1 MSDAAPQLRDGIFR
15 LPADTGE
22 CGAHAYLIDADEP
35 LLFGFDLDLSVEE
48 LVDAIELV
56 MPCERLR
63 WLCPARAMD
72 AGAAQRLLTAM
83 PSVGLLCCVD
93 SRPSAIAATTA
104 RVRVVGPDEHVELG
118 GRTVV
123 LEDTRRLGDAGSVA
137 LTELVTGTV
146 LSQHGVVEPV
156 GTAAQNPP
164 TGGCASTPPASE
176 FASPTTGSMR

>member
-1 MSDAAPQLRDGIFR
+1 VSDAAPELRDGIFR

-22 CGAHAYLIDADEP
+22 RGAHAYLIDADEP
-35 LLFGFDLDLSVEE
+35 LLFGFDLGLPLDA
-48 LVDAIELV
+48 LVATVELV
-56 MPCERLR
+56 MPWERLR

-72 AGAAQRLLTAM
+72 ADEVQRVLAAM
-83 PSVGLLCCVD
+83 PAVGLLCGVD

-123 LEDTRRLGDAGSVA
+123 LEGTRRLGDAGSVA

-146 LSQHGVVEPV
+146 LSELGVVEPV
-156 GTAAQNPP
+156 GTAAQYPP

-176 FASPTTGSMR
+176 FA

>member
-1 MSDAAPQLRDGIFR
+1 VSDAAPELRDGIFR

-22 CGAHAYLIDADEP
+22 RGAHAYLIDADEP
-35 LLFGFDLDLSVEE
+35 LLFGFDLGLPLDA
-48 LVDAIELV
+48 LVATVELV

-72 AGAAQRLLTAM
+72 ADEVQRVLAAM
-83 PSVGLLCCVD
+83 PAVGLLCGVD

-123 LEDTRRLGDAGSVA
+123 LEGTRRLGDAGSVA

-146 LSQHGVVEPV
+146 LSELGVVEPV
-156 GTAAQNPP
+156 GTAAQYPP

-176 FASPTTGSMR
+176 FA

>member
-1 MSDAAPQLRDGIFR
+1 MA
-15 LPADTGE
+15 T
-22 CGAHAYLIDADEP
+22 
-35 LLFGFDLDLSVEE
+35 V
-48 LVDAIELV
+48 ELV

-72 AGAAQRLLTAM
+72 ADEVQRLLAAM

-93 SRPSAIAATTA
+93 SRLVGDRSHHRTGARRRSRTSTSSSVVEPSSW
-104 RVRVVGPDEHVELG
+104 RC
-118 GRTVV
+118 
-123 LEDTRRLGDAGSVA
+123 TRRLGDAGSVA

-156 GTAAQNPP
+156 GTAAQYPP

-176 FASPTTGSMR
+176 FA